1 MNIHWKDWCWS
12 WSCNN
17 LATWCEE
24 LTHWK
29 RPWCWERLRAEG
41 EGGDRRW
48 DGWMASPTQWTWVW
62 VNSGRYWWTEKPGIQ
77 SMGSQ
82 SWSWL
87 SNWTTTAKW
96 YSRGFWGITMKL
108 KLIYDQVHKEY
119 GTWLYV
125 SPPHL
130 PPPHYYYYYYFVGG
144 RVYIFFNFLFL
155 SPFFLLFIFFSST
168 LFFPL
173 CALFYFLFSL
183 QTLVSEGWL
192 SIDGSE
198 GAALLPTKPRPRSR
212 SSTNGLA
219 PGSPRMCG
227 VWRARGRTPF
237 LPCPVSQDEGLST
250 PDPGQGQR
258 GWLGTG
264 YLRPTEAPGA
274 WARFWFRGVQS

>member
-1 MNIHWKDWCWS
+1 MNNRIQDLKQCSKWTVIGRTDGWS
-12 WSCNN
+12 WSSNN

-29 RPWCWERLRAEG
+29 RPWRWERLRAEG

-82 SWSWL
+82 SWTWL

-96 YSRGFWGITMKL
+96 YSRGFWGITVKL

-125 SPPHL
+125 SPHL

-144 RVYIFFNFLFL
+144 RVYIFFNLILFFFPFFFAFCFLF
-155 SPFFLLFIFFSST
+155 
-168 LFFPL
+168 
-173 CALFYFLFSL
+173 
-183 QTLVSEGWL
+183 
-192 SIDGSE
+192 
-198 GAALLPTKPRPRSR
+198 
-212 SSTNGLA
+212 
-219 PGSPRMCG
+219 
-227 VWRARGRTPF
+227 
-237 LPCPVSQDEGLST
+237 
-250 PDPGQGQR
+250 
-258 GWLGTG
+258 
-264 YLRPTEAPGA
+264 
-274 WARFWFRGVQS
+274 